1 MNYYL
6 QLLLEAFVVGIS
18 TVIMGTVV
26 GFIVGKTVSSN
37 GSATA
42 KGQNDWNK
50 YYVMEI
56 SLFFTGFFLH
66 LVYEILGLNNWY
78 CKDIFATSR

>member
-26 GFIVGKTVSSN
+26 GFIVGKAVPSNVST
-37 GSATA
+37 TA

-56 SLFFTGFFLH
+56 SLFFTGFCLH
-66 LVYEILGLNNWY
+66 LVYEILGLNSWY
-78 CKDIFATSR
+78 CKDIFASSR